1 MTSRSI
7 VLGTAALLLL
17 SAATPLHLGFAP
29 TAAVAQEVSQELKA
43 ALTADP
49 NQLEPRQLSE
59 YIRVMRDAVKSGA
72 FSKSDKKAVQQRI
85 KHYQAVL
92 AQHRDQRQQAGQDDQ
107 RAEEQQQRAQQGEPE
122 RDQQSE
128 RQAKQEALKA
138 KLQAEKQAEKAAREA
153 EKQAEK
159 AAREVEKSPRQAEK
173 AERKAQ
179 QQASPQQPAQQPQ
192 PDPEAGLTPEMIAAL
207 RDDRPAS
214 ALEPAELRNRIQ
226 VLRSAVQ
233 SGALSREQR
242 AQVQARRQ
250 ADIEVLQ
257 ARRAERKGDVAT
269 EQPAPQQAA
278 PEQTREK
285 QPREARTEKMPEAEV
300 EQRARS
306 IIADKRPAAE
316 LDEQA
321 LRKRLSDNRA
331 ILETS
336 QLSKSE
342 VRELRQQLRQ
352 DREELRS
359 RVAIQQEKQE
369 KQEKQETTAQKPS
382 RAGGAIDS
390 RDVSRIIEQRMASD
404 QLTDRE
410 LEERVRILS
419 RALKAGN
426 ITVRE
431 AEVARLLID
440 RDRSELRRRLH
451 AGRDRRRERRQH
463 SRSRNEI
470 IIDFNLGYRPP
481 PVIFAAEAMPRDI
494 EMQLVA
500 PPIRRV
506 SRPYSFR
513 EIAANHD
520 IRETMPGIEIDT
532 LNFDFGSAEV
542 RPEEIDKLDAIAEV
556 IERIVEERPDEVFLI
571 EGHTD
576 AVGSDAANDALSQRR
591 AEAVV
596 EALLD
601 YYAIYP
607 ENLQTVG
614 LGERYL
620 KIWTEEP
627 EEENR
632 RVTIRR
638 ITPLLAG
645 GQG

>member
-29 TAAVAQEVSQELKA
+29 TAAVAQEVSQELRA

-59 YIRVMRDAVKSGA
+59 YIRVLRDAVKSGA

-92 AQHRDQRQQAGQDDQ
+92 AQHRDQRQQAGEDDQ
-107 RAEEQQQRAQQGEPE
+107 RAEGQQRAQQGEPAQ
-122 RDQQSE
+122 DQQSE
-128 RQAKQEALKA
+128 RQAKQEAMK
-138 KLQAEKQAEKAAREA
+138 AEKQAEKAA
-153 EKQAEK
+153 
-159 AAREVEKSPRQAEK
+159 RQAEK

-179 QQASPQQPAQQPQ
+179 QQAEPPQ
-192 PDPEAGLTPEMIAAL
+192 PVQQAQSAEAALSPEMIAAL
-207 RDDRPAS
+207 RDERPAS

-226 VLRSAVQ
+226 VLRSVVQ

-242 AQVQARRQ
+242 ARVQARRQ

-257 ARRAERKGDVAT
+257 ARRAEPKGDVAT
-269 EQPAPQQAA
+269 EQAA

-285 QPREARTEKMPEAEV
+285 QPRQARTEEMPEAEV

-306 IIADKRPAAE
+306 IIADKRPATQ
-316 LDEQA
+316 LDENA
-321 LRKRLSDNRA
+321 LRKRLTDNRA

-359 RVAIQQEKQE
+359 RVAVQQEKQE
-369 KQEKQETTAQKPS
+369 KQEETAQPPS
-382 RAGGAIDS
+382 RAGGAIDN
-390 RDVSRIIEQRMASD
+390 RDVSRIIEQRMPSD

-440 RDRSELRRRLH
+440 RDRSELRSRLH
-451 AGRDRRRERRQH
+451 ADRDRRRERRRH

-500 PPIRRV
+500 PPVRRV

-591 AEAVV
+591 AQAVV

-620 KIWTEEP
+620 KIWTQEP

>member
-59 YIRVMRDAVKSGA
+59 YIRVLRDAVESGA

-85 KHYQAVL
+85 KHFRAVL
-92 AQHRDQRQQAGQDDQ
+92 AQYRDQRQQAGEADQ
-107 RAEEQQQRAQQGEPE
+107 PAEEQLQRAQQGEPE
-122 RDQQSE
+122 RNQQSE

-138 KLQAEKQAEKAAREA
+138 KLEA

-159 AAREVEKSPRQAEK
+159 AARQAEK

-179 QQASPQQPAQQPQ
+179 QQAEPQQPAQQAQ
-192 PDPEAGLTPEMIAAL
+192 PTEATQGT
-207 RDDRPAS
+207 
-214 ALEPAELRNRIQ
+214 
-226 VLRSAVQ
+226 
-233 SGALSREQR
+233 REQR
-242 AQVQARRQ
+242 PRQ
-250 ADIEVLQ
+250 
-257 ARRAERKGDVAT
+257 
-269 EQPAPQQAA
+269 
-278 PEQTREK
+278 
-285 QPREARTEKMPEAEV
+285 ARTEEMPEAEV

-306 IIADKRPAAE
+306 IIADKTPAAQ

-321 LRKRLSDNRA
+321 LRKRLTDNRA

-336 QLSKSE
+336 KLSKAE

-382 RAGGAIDS
+382 RAGGAIES

-440 RDRSELRRRLH
+440 RDRSELRSRLH
-451 AGRDRRRERRQH
+451 ADRDRRRERRRH

-500 PPIRRV
+500 PPVRRV

-513 EIAANHD
+513 EIATNHD

-591 AEAVV
+591 AQAVV

-620 KIWTEEP
+620 KIWTQEP